1 MTPEEFIIWLRG
13 FAEAANE
20 YNITPKQW
28 SIVKEKLDS
37 VQFYEEQNPT
47 IAYIQEED
55 WYVNYTSGS
64 WDINYYT
71 HT

>member
-20 YNITPKQW
+20 YNVTPKQW
-28 SIVKEKLDS
+28 SIVKEKLDL
-37 VQFYEEQNPT
+37 VHLYEEGQST
-47 IAYIQEED
+47 IASIQEED

-64 WDINYYT
+64 WGINYYSNT
-71 HT
+71 